1 MLWTVLWWA
10 GGVAGGIAALWLLAS
25 AAGLDKPRRALRG
38 RDGTLSCGACGH
50 EAVQP
55 DTIARCPECGAEYA
69 KAGLLTPRAGLRY
82 GPPVWV
88 VAVMLMGLVIL
99 GSAMLAPVAG
109 QAANRWA
116 IGGSQIEE
124 RRMTAS
130 FTPAV
135 MPGAPTTSGMPEY
148 WLGVHTDM
156 LIAGSRGTWTP
167 NPPELSGSLEIEL
180 IAGSGSRNGPQGPGA
195 AALPRYRLLA
205 GFTGDAWRIVDASNR
220 SLASGDDGLEAGV
233 ARLYELA
240 GVAPGQ
246 AKAWPGSADEMDA
259 AQQIARLH
267 ADAAGGRV
275 RLVNL
280 PGPYGLQRRGNSTT
294 SKSISTFHRASPWGF
309 AAGVAT
315 PVGLLAVALILLG
328 AIGWLRRRMVR

>member
-1 MLWTVLWWA
+1 MLWTALWWA
-10 GGVAGGIAALWLLAS
+10 GGVAGGLVALWLLAS
-25 AAGLDKPRRALRG
+25 AAGLDKPRRVLRG
-38 RDGTLSCGACGH
+38 QGGSLACGACGH

-55 DTIARCPECGAEYA
+55 DRIAVCPECGAEYA
-69 KAGLLTPRAGLRY
+69 RVGLLTPRAGLRY

-88 VAVMLMGLVIL
+88 VAVLLLGLVIV
-99 GSAMLAPVAG
+99 GSAMLAPQAG
-109 QAANRWA
+109 MAANRWA
-116 IGGSQIEE
+116 IGGSQVEE
-124 RRMTAS
+124 RRLTAS
-130 FTPAV
+130 FSPAA

-156 LIAGSRGTWTP
+156 LIAGSLGTWTP
-167 NPPELSGSLEIEL
+167 NPTKVSGSLEVEL
-180 IAGSGSRNGPQGPGA
+180 VAGSGSRNGPHGPGA
-195 AALPRYRLLA
+195 TALPRYRLLA
-205 GFTGDAWRIVDASNR
+205 GFTGDAWRIIDAQGTK
-220 SLASGDDGLEAGV
+220 LASGRDGLEAGV

-275 RLVNL
+275 QLVNL

-315 PVGLLAVALILLG
+315 PVGLGVVAFWVMGGIW
-328 AIGWLRRRMVR
+328 WLRRRTVG